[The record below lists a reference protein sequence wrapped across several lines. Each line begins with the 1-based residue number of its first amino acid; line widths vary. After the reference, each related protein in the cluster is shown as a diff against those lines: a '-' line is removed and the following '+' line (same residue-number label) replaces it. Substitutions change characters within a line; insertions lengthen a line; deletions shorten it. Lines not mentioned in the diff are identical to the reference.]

1 MLDVVQIAD
10 TQKTLAESQIV
21 NRIEQIGFTRS
32 IIAYKTIDS
41 GGELK
46 IGALD
51 ACEIKYMQIL

>member
-51 ACEIKYMQIL
+51 AFEIKYMQIL